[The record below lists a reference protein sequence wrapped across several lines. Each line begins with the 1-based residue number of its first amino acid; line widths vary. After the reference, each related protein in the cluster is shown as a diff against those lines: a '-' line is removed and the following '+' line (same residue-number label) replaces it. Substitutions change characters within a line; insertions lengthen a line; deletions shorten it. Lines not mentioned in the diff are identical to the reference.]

1 MHTGTVNWFNPNKGF
16 GFITPSDNTK
26 DIFLHISELEKA
38 GIKNI
43 TEGQKLSY
51 RIANEKG
58 KDFAIDIKLI

>member
-26 DIFLHISELEKA
+26 DIFLHISELEKD

-58 KDFAIDIKLI
+58 KDFATDIKLI